1 MQNSD
6 TALLETILRAIVD
19 KPEKVGIE
27 RSVDEMGVLFKVKL
41 DEEDAGAV
49 IGKGG
54 STIAAVRK
62 IMSIVG
68 MKNNARLNIK
78 LDVPERKGGGRKPNH

>member
-1 MQNSD
+1 MQGSD
-6 TALLETILRAIVD
+6 TALLETILRAIAN
-19 KPEKVGIE
+19 KPEKVAIE
-27 RSVDEMGVLFKVKL
+27 RSVDEMGVLFRVRL

-62 IMSIVG
+62 ILSIVG

-78 LDVPERKGGGRKPNH
+78 LDVPERKGGGKKSS